1 MDTGMDAA
9 MSSAWAFIAVAALVT
24 YGFRAAGVAFSGRMD
39 PNSKLMRWV
48 TCVAYA
54 ILAGLIARLIVLPQG
69 GALADTALWMRLVA
83 AALAICVYFVFR
95 RSIALGVAAGAGLLV
110 ALTAV
115 GF

>member
-1 MDTGMDAA
+1 

-24 YGFRAAGVAFSGRMD
+24 YACRAAGVALSGRMD

-69 GALADTALWMRLVA
+69 GALADTALWMRLAA
-83 AALAICVYFVFR
+83 AALAIAVYFFFR

-110 ALTAV
+110 AMTALITSSAP
-115 GF
+115 